1 MHYTANGDFLGN
13 KETFTN
19 IKRSNVESFQG
30 SVSTEPSLQ
39 SEQPPV
45 QSTQQA
51 PVQSTQPPVVVPPSS
66 TPAVSNN
73 QIDSSF
79 TQGGVTYIVG
89 KQGPKGD
96 QGPVGP
102 VGPKGDQGSKGDEGN
117 VGPAGP
123 KGDQGQQGVKGDQ
136 GNLGPAGPA
145 GPAGPTGPAGPKGDP
160 GNPGADGKD
169 FDPTPYK
176 KDICTFFNAL
186 ANTDVMKNSDI
197 APPSF
202 CLNVPS
208 TTANTGASV
217 AAPVQTT
224 TTQATTSQAATSQAT
239 TSQAAI
245 SSQGF
250 ANVYRESFNNVN
262 GNDMYNMYNNAR
274 F

>member
-19 IKRSNVESFQG
+19 IKRSNVEGFQG
-30 SVSTEPSLQ
+30 SLSAEPSLQ
-39 SEQPPV
+39 SGEQSV
-45 QSTQQA
+45 QSTQQP
-51 PVQSTQPPVVVPPSS
+51 PVESKPAPVVVPTSS

-73 QIDSSF
+73 QIESSF

-208 TTANTGASV
+208 TTANTAASV
-217 AAPVQTT
+217 AAPVQPTP
-224 TTQATTSQAATSQAT
+224 TQAVTSQAAA
-239 TSQAAI
+239 SQAAR

-250 ANVYRESFNNVN
+250 TNVYRESFNNVN
-262 GNDMYNMYNNAR
+262 GNDMYNMYGNAR

>member
-19 IKRSNVESFQG
+19 IKRSNVEGFQG
-30 SVSTEPSLQ
+30 SVSAESSLQ
-39 SEQPPV
+39 STDQSSQQTTEQSKP
-45 QSTQQA
+45 A
-51 PVQSTQPPVVVPPSS
+51 PVAVSTSS

-73 QIDSSF
+73 QIESSF

-96 QGPVGP
+96 QGSVGP

-117 VGPAGP
+117 VGPVGP

-136 GNLGPAGPA
+136 GNVGPAGPA

-208 TTANTGASV
+208 TTNTAASV
-217 AAPVQTT
+217 AAPVQATP
-224 TTQATTSQAATSQAT
+224 TQAAASQAAR
-239 TSQAAI
+239 

-250 ANVYRESFNNVN
+250 TNVYRESFNNVN
-262 GNDMYNMYNNAR
+262 GNDMYNMYGNAR